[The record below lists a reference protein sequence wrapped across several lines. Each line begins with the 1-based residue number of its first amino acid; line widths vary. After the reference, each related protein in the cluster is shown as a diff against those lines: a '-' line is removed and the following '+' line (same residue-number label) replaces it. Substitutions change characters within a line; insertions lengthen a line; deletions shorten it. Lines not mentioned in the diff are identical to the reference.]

1 MNTQNNN
8 DRSMT
13 ERQIINAFTQ
23 ATRYSDEQDAE
34 SGLEGH
40 ERRWDRLNCFVS
52 ALASEFSQVAP
63 DLYLQLTGFQLRV
76 IDEENSLR
84 TARDIAEGNSK

>member
-1 MNTQNNN
+1 MNTQNSN

-13 ERQIINAFTQ
+13 GQQIVNAFSQ
-23 ATRYSDEQDAE
+23 AIRYSDKQDAQ
-34 SGLEGH
+34 SGLEGS

-63 DLYLQLTGFQLRV
+63 DLYLQLTGFQMRV

>member
-1 MNTQNNN
+1 MSDPNNN
-8 DRSMT
+8 AKSMT
-13 ERQIINAFTQ
+13 AEQILDAFS
-23 ATRYSDEQDAE
+23 AAIRYSDKQDAE
-34 SGLEGH
+34 SGLEGS

-76 IDEENSLR
+76 IDKENSLR
-84 TARDIAEGNSK
+84 TARQIAEGNSK

>member
-1 MNTQNNN
+1 MNTPNNSE
-8 DRSMT
+8 RGMT
-13 ERQIINAFTQ
+13 GEQIANAVSQ
-23 ATRYSDEQDAE
+23 AIRYSDKQDAG
-34 SGLEGH
+34 SGFEGC

-84 TARDIAEGNSK
+84 NARDIAEGNSK